1 MQNLRNIISLI
12 SIPAT
17 KFVSKIR
24 SRIHGD
30 LQSELNR
37 TDRDIIA
44 GLARYDIDEEEIAQA
59 IILVS
64 YFLKICEYVIKRYDR
79 VLVRMDGCW
88 LPCVKFDMDDL
99 SLKVSLMGISIN
111 NQGEEWQMKMQCG
124 YEDPLDTGLH
134 IRIASIN
141 KILYQDSAIFMS
153 MTDHEADG
161 EDVLD
166 ILCSMRDMIL
176 FSQ

>member
-1 MQNLRNIISLI
+1 
-12 SIPAT
+12 
-17 KFVSKIR
+17 
-24 SRIHGD
+24 
-30 LQSELNR
+30 
-37 TDRDIIA
+37 
-44 GLARYDIDEEEIAQA
+44 
-59 IILVS
+59 
-64 YFLKICEYVIKRYDR
+64 
-79 VLVRMDGCW
+79 
-88 LPCVKFDMDDL
+88 MDDL